1 MSSDFFE
8 QRRKR
13 KPPRRADYRMPHVNS
28 YLIVT
33 EGSDTEPN
41 YLNGL
46 KKKIL
51 SYAGG
56 TVDVIDRPLIR
67 ISGKGEGTCRLVD
80 ETAEIVKRSKTYY
93 QNIWVVFDKDEFS
106 DFDEA
111 VRRAESYG
119 FQVAWSN
126 SSFEYW
132 LYLHFE
138 YSRAALHRNEW
149 EKKLNQKFVQ
159 YHLNHGKYEKNDEQ
173 LFQELDSLGTVDKA
187 VGNAKRR
194 MSEFDGRIKP
204 SRFDPGTMVYKL
216 VEQLMSYLD

>member
-67 ISGKGEGTCRLVD
+67 FSGKGEGTCRLVD
-80 ETAEIVKRSKTYY
+80 ETAEI
-93 QNIWVVFDKDEFS
+93 
-106 DFDEA
+106 
-111 VRRAESYG
+111 
-119 FQVAWSN
+119 
-126 SSFEYW
+126 W

-159 YHLNHGKYEKNDEQ
+159 YHLNHGKYEKMMNSYFRNLIRWELLIRQ
-173 LFQELDSLGTVDKA
+173 LSKAYQIFMGT
-187 VGNAKRR
+187 GY
-194 MSEFDGRIKP
+194 G
-204 SRFDPGTMVYKL
+204 
-216 VEQLMSYLD
+216 QLPVRTSSGCTIHS